1 MIRSSLRFLG
11 CVSINFTESW
21 VALSFIGLW
30 NHSSYGYAVS
40 AAGIKRPS
48 FSCKPW
54 HKATFCEGNGRQ
66 RTWNMKCMCR
76 SWWLWKWWTK
86 STVSRPKVCSL
97 PLWSLGEALGVASRQ
112 AAALRCLGFQKW
124 LLSSSNAQFPFLFLL
139 QQTQALHHRWS
150 CGGLVAPPQ
159 ADIIAFTSPFW
170 LVQGFGLGWRK
181 ACVRCYMNLS
191 LSEWL
196 FLSALA
202 LDLPFT
208 GRVVVG

>member
-1 MIRSSLRFLG
+1 
-11 CVSINFTESW
+11 
-21 VALSFIGLW
+21 
-30 NHSSYGYAVS
+30 
-40 AAGIKRPS
+40 
-48 FSCKPW
+48 
-54 HKATFCEGNGRQ
+54 
-66 RTWNMKCMCR
+66 MCR
-76 SWWLWKWWTK
+76 SWWLWKWWIK

-97 PLWSLGEALGVASRQ
+97 PLWSRGEALGVASRQ

-124 LLSSSNAQFPFLFLL
+124 LLFSSNAQFPFLFLL

-159 ADIIAFTSPFW
+159 ADIVAFTSPFW

-181 ACVRCYMNLS
+181 ACVRCYTNLS
-191 LSEWL
+191 LSEWP

-208 GRVVVG
+208 GRVVVGWWWEDCLGSKPWFESSVQPALGVVMQDSPEAGRVGWCIFPSPAVEILPGARKGNVRYPA